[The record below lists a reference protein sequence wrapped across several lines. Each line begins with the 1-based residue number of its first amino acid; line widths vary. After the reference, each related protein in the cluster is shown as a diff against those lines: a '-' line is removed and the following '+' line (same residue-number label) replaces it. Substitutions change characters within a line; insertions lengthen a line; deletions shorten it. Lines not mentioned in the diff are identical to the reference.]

1 MSTLSRIALTA
12 ALTVAILP
20 AAQANSLTEMGNK
33 ASSMLS
39 GQSAGAE
46 TSSGQGSAASLLS
59 SLGSGNFNF
68 ASPQNVAGVLG
79 YCQSQ
84 GYSKSATDTVKD
96 KLMNR
101 FGLQSTENTDTSES
115 YQQGLAGLLKGEN
128 GQAFSLSSIKGKL
141 GKKACGMVTDQAA
154 SRLLGM

>member
-39 GQSAGAE
+39 GQSGAE
-46 TSSGQGSAASLLS
+46 TSSGQGSVASLLS

-101 FGLQSTENTDTSES
+101 FGLQSADSTDTSES
-115 YQQGLAGLLKGEN
+115 YQQGLAGLLKGED
-128 GQAFSLSSIKGKL
+128 GQAFSLSGIKGKL